1 MNKKIK
7 DFAAQAMQYA
17 VDQPTSVDKDTHLNN
32 LFEKFAEL
40 IIKECIKICEHQ
52 ATMQFDAYHFNLVE
66 HDTSEV
72 ADQCAKEIK
81 EYFGVE

>member
-1 MNKKIK
+1 MNEKIK
-7 DFAAQAMQYA
+7 ELAEQFRMDFSIDDNPQDGIHWDD
-17 VDQPTSVDKDTHLNN
+17 VD
-32 LFEKFAEL
+32 EFAGL